1 MSCQKMQ
8 DSVREGTLLPPCVLR
23 KCVHQPVGGNPGPN
37 ILQLEV
43 LFWLRF
49 DFTQDG
55 CKGIAGDYEASCLPC
70 RIPLPFGN
78 NATPGYV
85 EWLYLDEDLRITRGS
100 KGSYFI
106 HTRE

>member
-1 MSCQKMQ
+1 MFISL
-8 DSVREGTLLPPCVLR
+8 SLLTLVPTYCSYEECFGAALTSFKV
-23 KCVHQPVGGNPGPN
+23 
-37 ILQLEV
+37 
-43 LFWLRF
+43 
-49 DFTQDG
+49 G
-55 CKGIAGDYEASCLPC
+55 CKGIAGGDEASCLPC